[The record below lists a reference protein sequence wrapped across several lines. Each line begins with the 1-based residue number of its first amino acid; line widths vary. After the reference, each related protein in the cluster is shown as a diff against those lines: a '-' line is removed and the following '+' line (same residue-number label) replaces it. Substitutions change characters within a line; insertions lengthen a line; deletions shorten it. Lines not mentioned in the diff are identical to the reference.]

1 MERFVGL
8 LGVAAILGVAFLMSA
23 KRSQINYRL
32 VVWGLGL
39 QLSFA
44 LFILKTPI
52 GKPIFLFFDGAIRKL
67 LSFSDQG
74 AQFIFNALAI
84 SPGNDGSLGFFFAFQ
99 VLPTIIFFSAFMT
112 ILYHFGIMQFVVRLI
127 AQAMQKTMKTSGSE
141 TLSASANIFV
151 GQTEAP
157 LVIRPFIQT
166 MTKSEL
172 MAIMTVGFATIAGGV
187 MAIYVKMLE
196 DVPNIAGHLMAAS
209 VMSAPAALVI
219 AKIIYP
225 ETEDSPTKGDLK
237 LEIEKTEDNVM
248 EAITRGSND
257 GMRLAVNV
265 ASMLI
270 AIVALVAA
278 ANYVLGVVGLSLEQI
293 MGWIF
298 SPLTFAMG
306 VPAKDVFLIGELMGQ
321 KIALTELIAFGNL
334 QTMVSQ
340 LETKSVI
347 IASYALCG
355 FANFA
360 SIGIQIGGIGAL
372 APERRKDLSKL
383 AIKSMFGGALASW
396 LTATIVG
403 IIL

>member
-8 LGVAAILGVAFLMSA
+8 IGVVGILGIAYLMSS
-23 KRSQINYRL
+23 KRSQINFRL
-32 VVWGLGL
+32 VFWGLGL

-44 LFILKTPI
+44 LFILKTPV
-52 GKPIFLFFDGAIRKL
+52 GKPIFLFFDGVIRKL

-74 AQFIFNALAI
+74 AGFIFNALAI
-84 SPGNDGSLGFFFAFQ
+84 SPENEGSLGFFFAFQ

-112 ILYHFGIMQFVVRLI
+112 ILYHFGIMQFVVRLL
-127 AQAMQKTMKTSGSE
+127 AKVMQKTMKTSGSE

-157 LVIRPFIQT
+157 LVIRPFLQT
-166 MTKSEL
+166 MTRSEL

-187 MAIYVKMLE
+187 MAIYVKMLAGI
-196 DVPNIAGHLMAAS
+196 PNIAGHLMAAS

-237 LEIEKTEDNVM
+237 LDIEKTEDNVM

-265 ASMLI
+265 ASILI

-278 ANYVLGVVGLSLEQI
+278 ANYILGLAGLSLQQI

-298 SPLTFAMG
+298 SPLAFAMG
-306 VPAKDVFLIGELMGQ
+306 VPTKDVFLIGGLMGE
-321 KIALTELIAFGNL
+321 KIALTELIAYGHL
-334 QTMVSQ
+334 QEMIPQ

-360 SIGIQIGGIGAL
+360 SVGIQIGGIGAL
-372 APERRKDLSKL
+372 APDRRKDLSQL
-383 AIKSMFGGALASW
+383 ALKAMFGGALASW